1 MRECAHADVQFI
13 IIVTVCS
20 FIKEFYYSLVL
31 CLNENDLNRNNISDS
46 N

>member
-13 IIVTVCS
+13 VTA
-20 FIKEFYYSLVL
+20 VL

>member
-13 IIVTVCS
+13 VTVG
-20 FIKEFYYSLVL
+20 L
-31 CLNENDLNRNNISDS
+31 CLNENDLNRNNINISDS

>member
-13 IIVTVCS
+13 VTA
-20 FIKEFYYSLVL
+20 VL
-31 CLNENDLNRNNISDS
+31 CLNENDLNSRNNIFDS